1 LTDPKLALKGL
12 LEAEWDRDGV
22 GFMPKFS
29 SDWYD
34 AKEQMPQV
42 VVSQVLT
49 QPRVIGFNQDLPTAQ
64 RRIEAVYAI
73 DVWSKGDQEKRW
85 RMLKEVDRIIH
96 SKCNSPGGGLEF
108 AEASNWRDLDEGDMH
123 PRLYRSRVHVEVL
136 YYG

>member
-12 LEAEWDRDGV
+12 LEAEWDGDGV
-22 GFMPKFS
+22 GLVPKFS

-42 VVSQVLT
+42 VVSHVLT
-49 QPRVIGFNQDLPTAQ
+49 QPRIVGFSSNLPTAQ
-64 RRIEAVYAI
+64 RRFEATYAV

-85 RMLKEVDRIIH
+85 AILEEVDRIIH